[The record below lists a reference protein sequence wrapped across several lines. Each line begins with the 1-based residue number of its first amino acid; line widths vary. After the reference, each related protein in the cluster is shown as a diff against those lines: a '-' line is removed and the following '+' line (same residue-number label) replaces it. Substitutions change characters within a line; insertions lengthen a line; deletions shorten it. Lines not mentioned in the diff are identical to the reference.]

1 MPDPDKPIGMRL
13 SVDSPRV
20 PHEDLDGLYNVLSP
34 YVGDVTHAEWNSAFT
49 EEGAADKVELLDTL
63 HTYLLGNPERIKTAA
78 DLRRIIKDI
87 KVILAEG
94 PPKPPQP
101 GEEYND
107 EYNDEEDQERDIY

>member
-1 MPDPDKPIGMRL
+1 MADPDKPIGMRL
-13 SVDSPRV
+13 SHDGPRV
-20 PHEDLDGLYNVLSP
+20 LHEDLDGLYNVLSP
-34 YVGDVTHAEWNSAFT
+34 YVGDVTHAEWNSVLT

-78 DLRRIIKDI
+78 DIRRIIKDI

-101 GEEYND
+101 GD
-107 EYNDEEDQERDIY
+107 EYNDEEDQERDMY